1 MKPESITQVL
11 MIDDDENDAL
21 LVRHMLEK
29 IPDSGC
35 QFHWARSYDQGLKM
49 LGESA
54 WDLCLLDY
62 QLGAHTGVEV
72 VMESRTRGLVCPFLL
87 LTGVGSRA
95 IDLQAMRAGVV
106 GYMEKSRLCPLELER
121 AIRYAIGTRPAHQ
134 QSASSAT
141 SHVPPEVAE
150 LLTASFASK
159 KHFVVITLMLDRE
172 SALRSHLGPSEVD
185 RINTDLEALVRARI
199 SSGEALFRN
208 SEGALMLVSGSQES
222 SDGRHFLSQL
232 LAEPMAVAGGGRSRS
247 ISLPAIVRR
256 NVLAS
261 AGYLN
266 PAALISDL
274 DAFCAIRQLS
284 HGYDLRPTA
293 LISDLHGFFAH

>member
-54 WDLCLLDY
+54 WDLCLVDY
-62 QLGAHTGVEV
+62 QLGAHNGVEV
-72 VMESRTRGLVCPFLL
+72 VMESHTRGLACPFLL
-87 LTGVGSRA
+87 LTGVGSRT

-134 QSASSAT
+134 QSAGSA
-141 SHVPPEVAE
+141 SNHVPPEVAE
-150 LLTASFASK
+150 LLTSSFASK
-159 KHFVVITLMLDRE
+159 KPFVVITLMLDRE
-172 SALRSHLGPSEVD
+172 SALLHHFGPSHIE
-185 RINTDLEALVRARI
+185 RIATGLEALVRARI
-199 SSGEALFRN
+199 SSGEILFRT
-208 SEGALMLVSGSQES
+208 SEDALLLVSSTREAP
-222 SDGRHFLSQL
+222 DGWQFLSLL
-232 LAEPMAVAGGGRSRS
+232 LAEPLAV
-247 ISLPAIVRR
+247 SLPAIVRR
-256 NVLAS
+256 TVINS
-261 AGYLN
+261 AGYLS

-274 DAFCAIRQLS
+274 DAFFSTRQHS

-293 LISDLHGFFAH
+293 LISDLHAFFVH